1 MLKHVVSYENGDRA
15 LVLSGLVC
23 SALIVLAYVID
34 LTPAHVVLSALML
47 LTALFRP
54 VWGLAV
60 FILLL
65 PIFGNKP
72 ATPQFHLLLMTGASL
87 NLALA
92 IRWLWVEKK
101 SPDNSESIEATL
113 GHPAMLML
121 VMYTL
126 VSLGSLTSLP
136 WKQLLLEFQAAGG
149 VDVSLFPYQLRA
161 FFNTTE
167 STYAYSI
174 LTVLLTFQSVLT
186 AFFVH
191 RDVQRESRHAVIL
204 CGSMLAGL
212 MLTLIVGLSDF
223 YRVVD
228 LGFLRPLDPNINPDG
243 RHLRLQSFWG
253 HSGWLAE
260 YIVLCAPF
268 ALILLSFKSG
278 FRVRVLFITIIL
290 WLSGFVLILTY
301 QRGGWV
307 SYLPTLLLIIVSIS
321 LVRVAEVRAA
331 EVRRSVPPISAKRLV
346 LRALAVLSIV
356 LLLSIGAAFLVSG
369 FGNQAG
375 GQFGSSERPGL
386 ARYVGRLTEIKE
398 TWERTVF
405 VRAGLRLGL
414 LHPFY
419 GGGSEGFYYLYE
431 REFLKPGG
439 RYVNDPIPLGTLYAT
454 AHNVYAQVFS
464 GKGLWGVLLLLLPV
478 MYLMAAGVRSV
489 IRERDMPART
499 KLITLIC
506 FSSCGA
512 FLVYG
517 NMQEFFYMQSL
528 QYVFFITLAIF
539 SSTLVAH
546 LTVSPRHV
554 KAWWWFLVAG
564 FVAHLTWEYVSPG
577 AAGTAWRERPAF
589 GCYEQIET
597 DETGRP
603 FNWCGQSFRQS
614 FRVADVDGQPTAHL
628 HLRIINPQRPASD
641 LVSIKIEAAG
651 REIARYTVPVNNEY
665 QFGVVIPM
673 DLRGLIL
680 NGSVPLKVISDN
692 LFVPARDIEGN
703 RDFRLLSMMKLMA
716 INE

>member
-15 LVLSGLVC
+15 FVLSGLVC
-23 SALIVLAYVID
+23 SVLMASAFVID
-34 LTPAHVVLSALML
+34 LTPARVALSALML
-47 LTALFRP
+47 LTTLFRP
-54 VWGLAV
+54 VWGLTV

-72 ATPQFHLLLMTGASL
+72 ATPQFHLLLMTGVSL

-101 SPDNSESIEATL
+101 SPDDSERVEATL
-113 GHPAMLML
+113 GHPAMLLL

-149 VDVSLFPYQLRA
+149 VDVSLFPYQLRS
-161 FFNTTE
+161 FFNATE
-167 STYAYSI
+167 STYAYSM
-174 LTVLLTFQSVLT
+174 LTVMLTFQSVLT

-212 MLTLIVGLSDF
+212 MLTLSVGLLDF

-268 ALILLSFKSG
+268 ALILLSLKIG
-278 FRVRVLFITIIL
+278 FRVRVLFITVIL

-307 SYLPTLLLIIVSIS
+307 SYLPTLLLIIIS
-321 LVRVAEVRAA
+321 VGLVRAA
-331 EVRRSVPPISAKRLV
+331 EVRAEATLTSAKRLV

-356 LLLSIGAAFLVSG
+356 LLLSIGAAVLVSG

-375 GQFGSSERPGL
+375 GQFGQSERPGI

-405 VRAGLRLGL
+405 LRAGLRLGL

-464 GKGLWGVLLLLLPV
+464 GKGLWGLLLLLLPL
-478 MYLMAAGVRSV
+478 MYLMAASLRAVVREHV
-489 IRERDMPART
+489 MPPRT
-499 KLITLIC
+499 RLITLIC

-512 FLVYG
+512 FVVYG

-539 SSTLVAH
+539 SSTMAARLGG
-546 LTVSPRHV
+546 SPRHV
-554 KAWWWFLVAG
+554 RALWCFLVAG
-564 FVAHLTWEYVSPG
+564 FVAHLVWEYISPG
-577 AAGTAWRERPAF
+577 AAGKGWRERPVF
-589 GCYEQIET
+589 GCYEQVET
-597 DETGRP
+597 DETGRQ
-603 FNWCGQSFRQS
+603 FNWCGRSFRQE
-614 FRVADVDGQPTAHL
+614 FRIADVDGQPTAHL

-641 LVSIKIEAAG
+641 LVNIKIEAAG

-673 DLRGLIL
+673 EWRGLIL
-680 NGSVPLKVISDN
+680 NGSVPLKVISNN
-692 LFVPARDIEGN
+692 LFVPARDIEDN
-703 RDFRLLSMMKLMA
+703 RDFRLLSMMKLME

>member
-15 LVLSGLVC
+15 FVLSGLVC
-23 SALIVLAYVID
+23 SALMASAFVID
-34 LTPAHVVLSALML
+34 VTPARVALSALML
-47 LTALFRP
+47 LTTLFRP
-54 VWGLAV
+54 VWGLAG

-72 ATPQFHLLLMTGASL
+72 ATTQFHWLLVTGASL

-92 IRWLWVEKK
+92 IRWLWAEKMA
-101 SPDNSESIEATL
+101 PDNSESVEATL
-113 GHPAMLML
+113 GRPSMLL
-121 VMYTL
+121 LLMYTL
-126 VSLGSLTSLP
+126 VSIGSLTSLP
-136 WKQLLLEFQAAGG
+136 WKQLLLEFQSAGG
-149 VDVSLFPYQLRA
+149 IDFSLFPYQLRS

-167 STYAYSI
+167 ATYAYSM

-191 RDVQRESRHAVIL
+191 RDVLRESRHAVIFG
-204 CGSMLAGL
+204 GSLLAGL
-212 MLTLIVGLSDF
+212 VLTLIVGLLDF

-268 ALILLSFKSG
+268 ALILLSLKIG
-278 FRVRVLFITIIL
+278 FRVRVLFVAMIL

-307 SYLPTLLLIIVSIS
+307 SYPPTLLLIIIS
-321 LVRVAEVRAA
+321 VGLVRAA
-331 EVRRSVPPISAKRLV
+331 EVRRSAPLTSAKRLA

-356 LLLSIGAAFLVSG
+356 LLLSIGAAILVTG
-369 FGNQAG
+369 LGNREG
-375 GQFGSSERPGL
+375 GQFGHSERPGI
-386 ARYVGRLTEIKE
+386 ARYIVRLTEIKE

-405 VRAGLRLGL
+405 IRAGLRLGL

-431 REFLKPGG
+431 KEFLKPGG
-439 RYVNDPIPLGTLYAT
+439 RYVDDPIPLGTLYGT

-464 GKGLWGVLLLLLPV
+464 GKGLWGLLLLLLPV
-478 MYLMAAGVRSV
+478 MYLMAAGLRAVV
-489 IRERDMPART
+489 RERDMPART
-499 KLITLIC
+499 RLMTLIC

-517 NMQEFFYMQSL
+517 NMQEFFYIQSL

-539 SSTLVAH
+539 SSTLAAR
-546 LTVSPRHV
+546 LTVSPRYV
-554 KAWWWFLVAG
+554 RALWCFLVAG
-564 FVAHLTWEYVSPG
+564 FVAHLVWEYVSPG
-577 AAGTAWRERPAF
+577 TAGKAWRERPVF
-589 GCYEQIET
+589 GCYEQVEA
-597 DETGRP
+597 DAMGRQ

-628 HLRIINPQRPASD
+628 NLHIINPQRPASD
-641 LVSIKIEAAG
+641 VVTIKVEVAG

-665 QFGVVIPM
+665 QFGVVIPT
-673 DLRGLIL
+673 DLQRLIL

-692 LFVPARDIEGN
+692 LFVPARDIEGS
-703 RDFRLLSMMKLMA
+703 RDFRLLSMMKLVE
-716 INE
+716 ISE

>member
-15 LVLSGLVC
+15 FVLAGLVC
-23 SALIVLAYVID
+23 SALMVLAYVVD
-34 LTPAHVVLSALML
+34 VTPVQVALSALML
-47 LTALFRP
+47 LTTLFRP

-72 ATPQFHLLLMTGASL
+72 ATTQFHWLLVTGASL

-92 IRWLWVEKK
+92 IRWLWAEKM
-101 SPDNSESIEATL
+101 SPDNSESVEATL
-113 GHPAMLML
+113 GRPSMLL
-121 VMYTL
+121 LLMYTL

-136 WKQLLLEFQAAGG
+136 WKQLLLEFQSAGG
-149 VDVSLFPYQLRA
+149 VDFALFPYQLRS

-167 STYAYSI
+167 ATYAYSV

-191 RDVQRESRHAVIL
+191 RDVLRESRHAVIFG
-204 CGSMLAGL
+204 GSLLAGL
-212 MLTLIVGLSDF
+212 VLTLIVGLLDF

-268 ALILLSFKSG
+268 ALILLSLKIG
-278 FRVRVLFITIIL
+278 FRVRVLFVAMIL

-307 SYLPTLLLIIVSIS
+307 SYPPTLLLIIIS
-321 LVRVAEVRAA
+321 VGLVRAA
-331 EVRRSVPPISAKRLV
+331 EVRRSAPLTSAKRLA

-356 LLLSIGAAFLVSG
+356 LLLSIGAAILVTG
-369 FGNQAG
+369 LGNREG
-375 GQFGSSERPGL
+375 GQFGHSERPGI
-386 ARYVGRLTEIKE
+386 ARYIVRLTEIKE

-405 VRAGLRLGL
+405 IRAGLRLGL

-431 REFLKPGG
+431 KEFLKPGG
-439 RYVNDPIPLGTLYAT
+439 RYVDDPIPLGTLYGT

-464 GKGLWGVLLLLLPV
+464 GKGLWGLLLLLLPV
-478 MYLMAAGVRSV
+478 MYLMAAGLRAVV
-489 IRERDMPART
+489 RERDMPART
-499 KLITLIC
+499 RLMTLIC

-517 NMQEFFYMQSL
+517 NMQEFFYIQSL

-539 SSTLVAH
+539 SATLAAR

-554 KAWWWFLVAG
+554 RAWWCFLVAG
-564 FVAHLTWEYVSPG
+564 FVAHLAWEYVSPG
-577 AAGTAWRERPAF
+577 AAGKAWRERPAF
-589 GCYEQIET
+589 GCYEQVEA
-597 DETGRP
+597 DEMGRP

-628 HLRIINPQRPASD
+628 NLHIINPHRPASD

-665 QFGVVIPM
+665 QFNVVIPT

-680 NGSVPLKVISDN
+680 NGSVPLKVTSDK
-692 LFVPARDIEGN
+692 LFVPARDIEGS
-703 RDFRLLSMMKLMA
+703 RDFRLLSMMKLVE
-716 INE
+716 ISE